1 MLIEAA
7 TLILAVYMSPTGCSA
22 DQQALGLC
30 SVNASSG
37 DGTVDLYGARGTMGD
52 QNRSD
57 DADPPA
63 VDRTESD
70 SGSSGCDE
78 PLNRCGTYEV
88 VMRQEATLTDVAS
101 FAPRLAPPVPEPDG
115 VGIAGLPVNVVASAR
130 THTRTGELFDLPVT
144 VRFRPVSFTFDYGDG
159 TRRELPTGGATWQQL
174 GLTQFDPTDT
184 SHAYRERGEYVIS
197 TVVHFAADVDF
208 GTGWIPVEG
217 LLAVPAGATA
227 VEVLEARTALVER
240 TCHEDPDGIGC

>member
-1 MLIEAA
+1 MVLEADRSRTNEWA
-7 TLILAVYMSPTGCSA
+7 TPEGHGGSS
-22 DQQALGLC
+22 
-30 SVNASSG
+30 SSSSSSG
-37 DGTVDLYGARGTMGD
+37 
-52 QNRSD
+52 
-57 DADPPA
+57 
-63 VDRTESD
+63 
-70 SGSSGCDE
+70 GCDE

-174 GLTQFDPTDT
+174 GLTQFDPTET

-217 LLAVPAGATA
+217 LLAVPAGATT

>member
-1 MLIEAA
+1 
-7 TLILAVYMSPTGCSA
+7 
-22 DQQALGLC
+22 
-30 SVNASSG
+30 
-37 DGTVDLYGARGTMGD
+37 
-52 QNRSD
+52 
-57 DADPPA
+57 
-63 VDRTESD
+63 
-70 SGSSGCDE
+70 
-78 PLNRCGTYEV
+78 
-88 VMRQEATLTDVAS
+88 MRQEATLTDVAS

-130 THTRTGELFDLPVT
+130 THTHTGELFDLPVT

-208 GTGWIPVEG
+208 GTGSIPVEG
-217 LLAVPAGATA
+217 LLAVPAGATT

>member
-1 MLIEAA
+1 MSLVLA
-7 TLILAVYMSPTGCSA
+7 LILLAVAPTEASCDGFGSWSGCPDSSIGATSVDVSA
-22 DQQALGLC
+22 EG
-30 SVNASSG
+30 
-37 DGTVDLYGARGTMGD
+37 R
-52 QNRSD
+52 
-57 DADPPA
+57 
-63 VDRTESD
+63 RTGPGFGESD
-70 SGSSGCDE
+70 ETGHEDSSDE
-78 PLNRCGTYEV
+78 SETEECTNALNRCGTYEV
-88 VMRQEATLTDVAS
+88 VMRQEATLNDVAS

-217 LLAVPAGATA
+217 LLAVPAGATT